1 MADISKVNLPDGSSF
16 DVKDAIARS
25 TKADRV
31 PAPAE
36 YDPTVT
42 YHEGDICTHNG
53 NVYYCHSSTTTGSWD
68 SNKWRLL
75 TTPQQDYLHSI
86 DPVGVGS
93 FSLNRKVGTNVGKF
107 SFAEGQ
113 ENTANGMASHA
124 EGNETIASGRC
135 AHAEGVGANASGA
148 WSHAEGN
155 YSYAS
160 GTLSHA
166 EGDRTTASG
175 YSSHAEGFNTI
186 ANHLSQHVFGAFNIA
201 DTSTASASSRG
212 NYIEIVGNGAD
223 VNARSNART
232 LDWNGNEVL
241 AGGLK
246 INGTQNVATQVSLTQ
261 AEYDALVQAGTVDLV
276 NTVYFITDGNAN
288 ANSASETTYDNTSSG
303 LSATNVQGAID
314 ELESGKANTSDL
326 ATVATSGS
334 YTDLSNKPDTK
345 SFMRCAYWTSESKT
359 TYVLNYD
366 YLAGISTRPYGMAIV
381 AAWKDI
387 FALHY
392 NSDTSIFIVKMT
404 NSSDRTATCAWDS
417 TNRTITLTFSGT
429 IWSGISVYPM

>member
-1 MADISKVNLPDGSSF
+1 MADVSQVNLPDGSSF
-16 DVKDAIARS
+16 NLKDAVARS

-31 PAPAE
+31 PMPAE
-36 YDPTVT
+36 YDPTATYSQGDFVT
-42 YHEGDICTHNG
+42 YNG
-53 NVYYCHSSTTTGSWD
+53 NIYICIYPITTAEAW
-68 SNKWRLL
+68 NAYHWQLC
-75 TTPQQDYLHSI
+75 TPQQDYLHSL
-86 DPVGVGS
+86 DPVGNGS
-93 FSLNRKVGTNVGKF
+93 FSLNRKSGTTIGAC
-107 SFAEGQ
+107 SFAEGYN
-113 ENTANGMASHA
+113 NTASDRYSHAEGYNTTASGYNGSHAEGRDTIARGNSSHAEGSYTLADGNSSHA
-124 EGNETIASGRC
+124 EGNG
-135 AHAEGVGANASGA
+135 
-148 WSHAEGN
+148 
-155 YSYAS
+155 
-160 GTLSHA
+160 
-166 EGDRTTASG
+166 TTA
-175 YSSHAEGFNTI
+175 TRK
-186 ANHLSQHVFGAFNIA
+186 SQHTFGEYNVP
-201 DTSTASASSRG
+201 DTTPGASSDRG
-212 NYIEIVGNGAD
+212 KYVEIVGNGTAN
-223 VNARSNART
+223 NARSNART

-303 LSATNVQGAID
+303 LTATNVQSAID

-334 YTDLSNKPDTK
+334 YADLSNKPDAK

-381 AAWKDI
+381 SAWKDI

-392 NSDTSIFIVKMT
+392 NSDTSIFIVKIT